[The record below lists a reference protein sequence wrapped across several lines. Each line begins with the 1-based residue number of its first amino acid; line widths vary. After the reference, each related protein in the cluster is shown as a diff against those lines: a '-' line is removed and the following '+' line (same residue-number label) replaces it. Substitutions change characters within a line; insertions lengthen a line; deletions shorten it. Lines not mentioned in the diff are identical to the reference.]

1 MGSASDGIRGI
12 WYAGQDGPST
22 PRSFIDEV
30 TMASEGNSVDFG
42 STATSAGRCFGGC
55 GSSTRGIFGGINTGS
70 TCDTIQ
76 FATRG
81 STVGSHITL
90 SIAGGNKIAM
100 FSSPVKMI
108 SRSGESSDAADGSDQ
123 LFKNTAI
130 ETANIASGGNTTLF
144 GAMTRNTR
152 QIRGTSNNIRGMFFG
167 GYRFSSPYYVENH
180 IDFITIAS
188 NGNAIDFGD
197 LTQSRAQSSCVAH
210 STRAVIAGGGGDPN
224 GTVNTIDFVTIMS
237 TGDAQEFGDLFK
249 PTSASSGCSD
259 SGGGLGGF

>member
-12 WYAGQDGPST
+12 WYGGQDGPST

-42 STATSAGRCFGGC
+42 SSATSAGRCFGGC

-108 SRSGESSDAADGSDQ
+108 SRSGESSSAANGSSELALNQ
-123 LFKNTAI
+123 SI
-130 ETANIASGGNTTLF
+130 ETANIASGGSTTMF
-144 GAMTRNTR
+144 GTLSRNTR
-152 QIRGTSNNIRGMFFG
+152 QVRGTSNNIRGMFFG
-167 GYRFSSPYYVENH
+167 GYSFYPAYYVENH
-180 IDFITIAS
+180 IDYITIAS
-188 NGNAIDFGD
+188 NGNATDFGD
-197 LTQSRAQSSCVAH
+197 LTQSRSQSSCVAH

-237 TGDAQEFGDLFK
+237 AGNAQEFGDLFK
-249 PTSASSGCSD
+249 ATSASSGCSD